1 MDTGTASLI
10 GSLLLGRPWQWSDNW
25 GPPKDQIHVAV
36 MVLGSEEGRK
46 RINFLLDYCV
56 AFYQK

>member
-10 GSLLLGRPWQWSDNW
+10 GSLLLGHPWQWPDNW
-25 GPPKDQIHVAV
+25 GPPKDQLHMAV

-46 RINFLLDYCV
+46 RINSLLDYCV
-56 AFYQK
+56 AFYQR